1 MKKLIFAVAVIAAG
15 AAMAI
20 ESANIVGYAGG
31 AACAGNKIMGAQ
43 FGAIGESKAID
54 LTTIKVTG
62 YDEATEAD
70 VKMQILDNFGRGGK
84 TYSYYDIPDELT
96 GWLDSNDD
104 PVEREAVMI
113 EPGEGM
119 WTSAPNAAFGI
130 QTAGE
135 VLMSGIKVILR
146 KGNKMVVNTTP
157 VAVDLTNVEVDGYEE
172 ATEAD
177 VKMQVLD
184 NFGRGGKTY
193 SYYDI
198 PDELTG
204 WLDSNDDPVEVGT
217 VMILPGEGMW
227 TSAPSEAFSV
237 TFPGVEL

>member
-31 AACAGNKIMGAQ
+31 AAIKGYRIMGAQ

-70 VKMQILDNFGRGGK
+70 VQMQTLDQAGRGGM
-84 TYSYYDIPDELT
+84 TYSYYDVPGELT
-96 GWLDSNDD
+96 GWLDGFDE
-104 PVEREAVMI
+104 PVVEGQIMI

-119 WTSAPNAAFGI
+119 WTYAPSDAWGIQTSGEVMTFGI
-130 QTAGE
+130 QVA
-135 VLMSGIKVILR
+135 LR
-146 KGNKMVVNTTP
+146 KGFKMVVNTTP
-157 VAVDLTNVEVDGYEE
+157 VAVDLTKITVDGYDE

-177 VKMQVLD
+177 VSLQPLD
-184 NFGRGGKTY
+184 QAGRGGMTY
-193 SYYDI
+193 SYYDV
-198 PDELTG
+198 PGELTG
-204 WLDSNDDPVEVGT
+204 WLDGFDNPVEEGS
-217 VMILPGEGMW
+217 VMIKPGEGMW
-227 TSAPSEAFSV
+227 TSAPSTAWSV
-237 TFPGVEL
+237 TLPGVEL